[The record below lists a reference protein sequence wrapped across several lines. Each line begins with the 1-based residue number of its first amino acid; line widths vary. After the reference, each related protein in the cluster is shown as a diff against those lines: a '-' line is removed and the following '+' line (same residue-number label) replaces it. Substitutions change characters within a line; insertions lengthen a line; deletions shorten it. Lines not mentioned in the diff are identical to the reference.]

1 MSEQE
6 RNRALSRR
14 WFEEVWNQG
23 NERTIDELAAPNA
36 ACRGVGEGGRCLYGP
51 AEFRQF
57 YRHFRN
63 AFSDF
68 RVTIEDVLAEADKT
82 AIRLTFTGRHTGDGL
97 GVPPTG
103 RTFQST
109 AIVIMR
115 WQNGQIVEAWNEFDA
130 AAMMGQLSAA
140 GAGMKMRA

>member
-1 MSEQE
+1 MA
-6 RNRALSRR
+6 RARS
-14 WFEEVWNQG
+14 
-23 NERTIDELAAPNA
+23 A
-36 ACRGVGEGGRCLYGP
+36 
-51 AEFRQF
+51 QF

-97 GVPPTG
+97 GVPPIG

-130 AAMMGQLSAA
+130 AGMMGQLS
-140 GAGMKMRA
+140 GAGTWMKMRASLPSPINHSRGGDRRKACHKRSGPMIQQATAATHGHGPGSLP